1 LKPRIVNDIRLV
13 DDHRAIVV
21 NDVIADLTLC
31 TLVIALDGAGL
42 AGTRVSDGHV
52 ALVQDGRLRSARA
65 TVNGVAV
72 QVERDLLR
80 RSNGNIFCGVSQQLD
95 GLAFL
100 SRNNCSLKA
109 GVPRAANLSDCRCNT
124 TIRTIG
130 TLDAGKSIGK
140 EAIRNRLVEGAT
152 RYFEVIAG
160 RLAVAVENLPSRML
174 IDELT
179 TRNLRGR
186 FVARHL
192 TSTYFETPNS
202 PIFNSAM
209 LSLRTSS
216 SLLASTAANCSHNEN
231 HSTATKDQ

>member
-1 LKPRIVNDIRLV
+1 MKPRIVNDIRLV